1 MYQVMCANGQAAP
14 LHPGTRGPLLAG
26 AQQSEPPAAS
36 STPCRLPSKTI
47 TIMAPP
53 RSNEIMS
60 AAPSGQ
66 SHARQESTFAS
77 EGATAQR
84 VHCLEA
90 GIGSG
95 SSSSA
100 KRSSDHIG
108 SSSSIPSPSSGS
120 PTSTRARARARG
132 SVSNRQKGTFTPPP
146 QQQQQQQ
153 KQKEQ
158 YQQEQSQSQ
167 KQTSA
172 YDDDGSPTVSLVSD
186 LRRSLALI
194 HEERHLVAY
203 DLYRDVL
210 GRVEQMER
218 TSTAS
223 SAIVTGTSGS
233 THTPITPSRPRGL
246 PFHSPLRR
254 RQQRE
259 VQVGAT
265 PVEGKEKVNRIQ
277 DHRDAKALL
286 EQKEDEFTALEVS
299 AFLKFTWLGDLGC

>member
-1 MYQVMCANGQAAP
+1 MP
-14 LHPGTRGPLLAG
+14 
-26 AQQSEPPAAS
+26 
-36 STPCRLPSKTI
+36 
-47 TIMAPP
+47 
-53 RSNEIMS
+53 
-60 AAPSGQ
+60 AAPSGRH
-66 SHARQESTFAS
+66 HARQEAASAS
-77 EGATAQR
+77 EGVTAHR
-84 VHCLEA
+84 VHYLKA
-90 GIGSG
+90 GTGGG
-95 SSSSA
+95 SSSSSSA
-100 KRSSDHIG
+100 LRSSAHIG

-120 PTSTRARARARG
+120 PTRTRG
-132 SVSNRQKGTFTPPP
+132 SFSSR
-146 QQQQQQQ
+146 
-153 KQKEQ
+153 QKEQ

-172 YDDDGSPTVSLVSD
+172 YDDDGSPTASLVSD

-210 GRVEQMER
+210 GRVEQLER
-218 TSTAS
+218 SSTAATCTTSNSATITGTTSTTRTP
-223 SAIVTGTSGS
+223 I
-233 THTPITPSRPRGL
+233 TPITPSRPRRV

-265 PVEGKEKVNRIQ
+265 PVEGTEKVIRIQ

-299 AFLKFTWLGDLGC
+299 AF

>member
-1 MYQVMCANGQAAP
+1 MP
-14 LHPGTRGPLLAG
+14 
-26 AQQSEPPAAS
+26 
-36 STPCRLPSKTI
+36 
-47 TIMAPP
+47 
-53 RSNEIMS
+53 
-60 AAPSGQ
+60 AAPSGRH
-66 SHARQESTFAS
+66 HARQEAASAS
-77 EGATAQR
+77 EGVTAHR
-84 VHCLEA
+84 VHYLNA
-90 GIGSG
+90 GTGGG
-95 SSSSA
+95 SSSSSSA
-100 KRSSDHIG
+100 LRSSAHIG

-120 PTSTRARARARG
+120 PTRTRG
-132 SVSNRQKGTFTPPP
+132 SFSSR
-146 QQQQQQQ
+146 
-153 KQKEQ
+153 QKEQ

-172 YDDDGSPTVSLVSD
+172 YDDDGSPTASLVSD

-210 GRVEQMER
+210 GRVEQLER
-218 TSTAS
+218 SSTATTCSSSATITGTTSTTRTP
-223 SAIVTGTSGS
+223 I
-233 THTPITPSRPRGL
+233 TPITPSRPRRV

-265 PVEGKEKVNRIQ
+265 PVEGTEKVNRIQ

-299 AFLKFTWLGDLGC
+299 AFLKFAGLGDLAC

>member
-1 MYQVMCANGQAAP
+1 MNRP
-14 LHPGTRGPLLAG
+14 SH
-26 AQQSEPPAAS
+26 SFEPPAAALHPGIRGPLPEQSRAGSSNS

-47 TIMAPP
+47 TMAPP
-53 RSNEIMS
+53 RSDEIMS
-60 AAPSGQ
+60 AAPSVR
-66 SHARQESTFAS
+66 SHARQETTFAS

-84 VHCLEA
+84 VHHLEA
-90 GIGSG
+90 GIGGG

-100 KRSSDHIG
+100 KRRSDHT
-108 SSSSIPSPSSGS
+108 SATSITAPSSGS
-120 PTSTRARARARG
+120 PTRTRG
-132 SVSNRQKGTFTPPP
+132 SVSNRQK
-146 QQQQQQQ
+146 
-153 KQKEQ
+153 EQ
-158 YQQEQSQSQ
+158 YQQEQSQSQSQSQ

-194 HEERHLVAY
+194 QEERHLVAY

-218 TSTAS
+218 SSTAS
-223 SAIVTGTSGS
+223 SATVTGTSFS
-233 THTPITPSRPRGL
+233 TRTPITPSRPRGM

-259 VQVGAT
+259 VQVHVGVT